1 MQDHR
6 SGRGPAH
13 VAPPGTPE
21 HEHQRRLLLELAVD
35 PPAGG
40 DEPADLALALDCS
53 RAAIEAAGDVLVRA
67 GLAERRGARLVASAA
82 TRALEAL
89 WPIGR

>member
-1 MQDHR
+1 MHDHR
-6 SGRGPAH
+6 TGGGPAH

-35 PPAGG
+35 PPPGG
-40 DEPADLALALDCS
+40 DEPAGLAIALGCS
-53 RAAIEAAGDVLVRA
+53 RAAVEAAADALILA
-67 GLAERRGARLVASAA
+67 GLAERRGARLFPSAA

>member
-6 SGRGPAH
+6 TGHRSAH

-35 PPAGG
+35 PPAAG
-40 DEPADLALALDCS
+40 DHVADLAVALGCS
-53 RAAIEAAGDVLVRA
+53 RAAVESAGHALVLA
-67 GLAERRGARLVASAA
+67 GLAERRGDRLFPSAV
-82 TRALEAL
+82 TRALESL